1 MKIQYKSMLRILP
14 AAVIISCVLVSCSKD
29 NPNNLPSV
37 SPGDFSGK
45 IEGFDSSGEIA
56 PDHLIAYWSFNG
68 TEAES
73 FSGIAPTVKSND
85 SYIDNGVRG
94 KGLKLNNGYLYYP
107 TQIPAL
113 ASPSFT
119 SFTVSEWVQIL
130 NNGSTP
136 TLTFTLARPGQFWGN
151 INFLLETGQ
160 HPASDTSDLV
170 VHPDYADVNGGTQ
183 DNLNANWNPDGPN
196 TYKSPTIG
204 ANKWVNLMI
213 TFDSA
218 SVTFQV
224 YANGQRIGTTS
235 YQQRGTAFFKN
246 TVPNEVIIGGWYNN
260 IPGKQ
265 VSSDTWTVPMVG
277 SIDEIRIYNTVLG
290 AADIKALYELGAAG
304 K

>member
-1 MKIQYKSMLRILP
+1 MKYKNLQRLLYTL
-14 AAVIISCVLVSCSKD
+14 VIVPGLLVSCSKD

-37 SPGDFSGK
+37 SPDDYKGK
-45 IEGFDSSGEIA
+45 IEGFDSSGQVA
-56 PDHLIAYWSFNG
+56 PDNLIAYWSFDG
-68 TEAES
+68 TEAENI
-73 FSGIAPTVKSND
+73 SGVTPSATAND

-94 KGLKLNNGYLYYP
+94 QALKLNSGYLYYP
-107 TQIPAL
+107 AQIPAFQSL
-113 ASPSFT
+113 TGSFT
-119 SFTVSEWVQIL
+119 ISEWVQIL

-160 HPASDTSDLV
+160 HPASDTTDLV

-183 DNLNANWNPDGPN
+183 DNLNANWNPDGDG

-204 ANKWVNLMI
+204 ADKWVNLMI
-213 TFDSA
+213 TYDSA
-218 SVTFQV
+218 NVIFQV
-224 YANGQRIGTTS
+224 YANGQRIGTLS
-235 YQQRGTAFFKN
+235 YQQRGTAYFKN

-265 VSSDTWTVPMVG
+265 VSADTWTVPMVG
-277 SIDEIRIYNTVLG
+277 NIDEIRVYNTVLG